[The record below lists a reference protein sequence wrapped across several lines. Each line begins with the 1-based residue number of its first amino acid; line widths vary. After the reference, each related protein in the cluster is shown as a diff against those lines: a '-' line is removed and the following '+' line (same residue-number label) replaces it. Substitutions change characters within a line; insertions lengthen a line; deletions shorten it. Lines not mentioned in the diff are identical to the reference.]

1 MAYGV
6 KPRYHRMFTSAN
18 GQIMRG
24 ILFDKDG
31 TLLDFEATWLPVL
44 HDVCPRTGAWR

>member
-1 MAYGV
+1 MNA
-6 KPRYHRMFTSAN
+6 
-18 GQIMRG
+18 

-44 HDVCPRTGAWR
+44 RAFARDLAHDDDATAEAMLV